1 MLGALAGEPTQQA
14 GPAVIV
20 LPFQP
25 LAGGEGGQ
33 LLASGISAGLMA
45 DLRRCDGLQ
54 VFVGLPESQ
63 GAAGAAGTR

>member
-45 DLRRCDGLQ
+45 DRRRFDGLP
-54 VFVGLPESQ
+54 VCAGLPESQ